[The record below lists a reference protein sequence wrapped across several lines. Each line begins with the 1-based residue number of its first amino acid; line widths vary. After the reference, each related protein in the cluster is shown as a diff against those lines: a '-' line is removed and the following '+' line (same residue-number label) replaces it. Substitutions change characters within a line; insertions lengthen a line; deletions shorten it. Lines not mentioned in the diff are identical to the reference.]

1 MGNNKSSVSTDYEK
15 QVNNNDSGGE
25 GTELVNKK
33 GIVFFYSVFWFVDL
47 FDIKKIGRLENTRL
61 CSL

>member
-1 MGNNKSSVSTDYEK
+1 MGNNKSSVSTDYD
-15 QVNNNDSGGE
+15 NDSGGE

-61 CSL
+61 YSL